1 MLGDSSLADDGWTYH
16 RPMQESP
23 LPQQAVA
30 QAAKRLGLRRPV
42 RREGAEHYL
51 FLTLV
56 SFAGT
61 VMATRVYLEL
71 TGYPRIGGGDL
82 HIAHALFGGFFLFV
96 AALLPIILAGRRIY
110 RMSAVLGGIGIGLF
124 IDEVGK
130 FITTQNDY
138 FYPAAA
144 PLIYATFL
152 LAVLLYLRVRRRTR
166 PDPRSLL
173 LTSLQILEEAVDND
187 LQQDER
193 DALRYRLG
201 AAAVEAP
208 LGDQRR
214 LAQSLLA
221 FVESRDL
228 DVAPDERSRFQP
240 ILDWWTARRD
250 DWIGGR
256 GARALLLVALLISG
270 VRALV
275 DLGVALSQIGG
286 VDPSASTRLFSL
298 DMLHLVV
305 EGISGA
311 LLLAGALLMILTGRD
326 RLGSGLAEYGLLVSL
341 ALADLASF
349 YLRQFATLEVAIFH
363 GILLFGVVSYRRQL
377 RADARA
383 APHPKPG
390 QLGRPGLLEVGNHR
404 STSLA
409 GDGPA
414 HPPGGPSGSSGE
426 S

>member
-1 MLGDSSLADDGWTYH
+1 
-16 RPMQESP
+16 MQESP
-23 LPQQAVA
+23 SPQQTVA
-30 QAAKRLGLRRPV
+30 DAAGRLGLRRPV

-96 AALLPIILAGRRIY
+96 AALLPIILAGRRVY
-110 RMSAVLGGIGIGLF
+110 RVSAVFGGIGIGLF

-152 LAVLLYLRVRRRTR
+152 LAVLLYLRVRRRAR
-166 PDPRSLL
+166 PDPRSQL
-173 LTSLQILEEAVDND
+173 LTSLQILEEAVDDD

-201 AAAVEAP
+201 AAAAEAP
-208 LGDQRR
+208 LAEQRR
-214 LAQSLLA
+214 LAGSLLA
-221 FVESRDL
+221 FVQSGDL
-228 DVAPDERSRFQP
+228 DVAPDARSPFQP
-240 ILDWWTARRD
+240 IVEWWAARRN
-250 DWIGGR
+250 DWAGGR

-270 VRALV
+270 GRALI
-275 DLGVALSQIGG
+275 DLGVAVSQIGS
-286 VDPSASTRLFSL
+286 VDPSVSTRLFSL
-298 DMLHLVV
+298 DMLHLAV

-311 LLLAGALLMILTGRD
+311 LLLIGALLMILTGRD
-326 RLGSGLAEYGLLVSL
+326 RLGSSLAEYGLLVSL

-349 YLRQFATLEVAIFH
+349 YLRQFATLEIAIFH
-363 GILLFGVVSYRRQL
+363 GVLLFGIVSYRRQL
-377 RADARA
+377 RAEARA
-383 APHPKPG
+383 ALQP
-390 QLGRPGLLEVGNHR
+390 
-404 STSLA
+404 
-409 GDGPA
+409 
-414 HPPGGPSGSSGE
+414 
-426 S
+426 